1 MSKHTHNTSE
11 SSPGSG
17 ALSALPKPQLK
28 GYLFGQ
34 LCGKGTYG
42 YVFRATKINSPKDV
56 VAVKCILLK
65 TLSKT
70 TRENVIQEI
79 SILKQLKHRHIVQM
93 LDFQW
98 DNSFIY
104 MIFEFCPGGEL
115 ATIMH
120 LKRCFPEEIVQHF
133 LQQIASALQFL
144 RTHNISHMDLKPQNI
159 LISGI
164 AFVNLLNE
172 LNSFKVWRNVVL
184 KVIDF
189 GFSQHLSD
197 EEIATSYRGS
207 PLYMAPEILV
217 GHEYD
222 ARVDLWSI
230 GIILYQCL
238 FGCTPYQFTST
249 DDIIT
254 KFKRNQIHISIPTKP
269 KISANCRD
277 LLKRLLQFD
286 PKVRI
291 SFDAFFNHPFLDL
304 EHMPSAESFEKA
316 KSIALEAVKEEQNK
330 NYLTAFHLYRDA
342 VFYLMP
348 LHKWGVPGQFSRG
361 TMQKPLMDAILQ
373 YMERAELLQKKCNI
387 KSVDPEMMTQIQDV
401 YNMID
406 AAREHSENELFEQSI
421 QQYDAAIEKALK
433 ILKNSDSSTRTEF
446 FGEINNWMT
455 EYEHAKEKL
464 KPKSPSVEPKNFK
477 TGSLRHSKSEKRNPG
492 DDDDEAGTVQ
502 FITSASTNTKPRQVK
517 PKRSKWRNII
527 SVNSDLPK
535 DEFATQESDKCY
547 VQ

>member
-1 MSKHTHNTSE
+1 M
-11 SSPGSG
+11 
-17 ALSALPKPQLK
+17 
-28 GYLFGQ
+28 
-34 LCGKGTYG
+34 
-42 YVFRATKINSPKDV
+42 
-56 VAVKCILLK
+56 
-65 TLSKT
+65 
-70 TRENVIQEI
+70 
-79 SILKQLKHRHIVQM
+79 KQLKHRHIVQM

-144 RTHNISHMDLKPQNI
+144 RTNNISHMDLKPQNI

-164 AFVNLLNE
+164 SFVNLLNE

-197 EEIATSYRGS
+197 EEISTSFRGS
-207 PLYMAPEILV
+207 PLYMAPEFFNAS
-217 GHEYD
+217 EYD

-230 GIILYQCL
+230 GVILYQCL
-238 FGCTPYQFTST
+238 FGCTPYQCTST
-249 DDIIT
+249 DDIIC
-254 KFKRNQIHISIPTKP
+254 KFKKKQIHISIPTKP

-291 SFDAFFNHPFLDL
+291 SFDAFFHHPFLDL
-304 EHMPSAESFEKA
+304 EHMPSSESFEKA
-316 KSIALEAVKEEQNK
+316 KSIALQAVKEEQSK

-348 LHKWGVPGQFSRG
+348 LHKWGIPGRVSNV
-361 TMQKPLMDAILQ
+361 TVQKSLMEAILQ
-373 YMERAELLQKKCNI
+373 YMERAEVLQKKCDI
-387 KSVDPEMMTQIQDV
+387 KSVDQETMVQIQDV

-406 AAREHSENELFEQSI
+406 AAREHFDNELFDQSV
-421 QQYDAAIEKALK
+421 QQYDAAIEKALQ
-433 ILKNSDSSTRTEF
+433 ILKSSEASIRKEF

-455 EYEHAKEKL
+455 EYENAKKQFNAS
-464 KPKSPSVEPKNFK
+464 SPSVERKNFK
-477 TGSLRHSKSEKRNPG
+477 TTSLKISKSDRKMMSE
-492 DDDDEAGTVQ
+492 DDNETGNVK
-502 FITSASTNTKPRQVK
+502 FISSASTNTNPKQ

-535 DEFATQESDKCY
+535 DAENSDKCY